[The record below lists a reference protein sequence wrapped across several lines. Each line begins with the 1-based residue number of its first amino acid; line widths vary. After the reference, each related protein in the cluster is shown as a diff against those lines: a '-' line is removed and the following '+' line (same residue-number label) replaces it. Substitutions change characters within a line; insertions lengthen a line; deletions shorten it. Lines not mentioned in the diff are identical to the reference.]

1 LKWLIIFFLSSW
13 LLTVSF
19 VNSSSV
25 FSRSRSSSAFLD
37 RRCDLLWIPFSRNLL
52 AEALLATFVQSQ
64 HLGSHIHI
72 CGWALVMHF
81 VRGRY
86 ILFGAAMFVGITD

>member
-1 LKWLIIFFLSSW
+1 MKWLIIFFLSSW
-13 LLTVSF
+13 FLTVSF

-25 FSRSRSSSAFLD
+25 FSRRRSSSAFVE
-37 RRCDLLWIPFSRNLL
+37 RRFVLFEIPLSRNFL

-72 CGWALVMHF
+72 CGEYLVIHF
-81 VRGRY
+81 VRGRS
-86 ILFGAAMFVGITD
+86 ILFGAAMIVRITD

>member
-1 LKWLIIFFLSSW
+1 MKWLIIFFLSSW

-25 FSRSRSSSAFLD
+25 FSRRRFSSAFLD
-37 RRCDLLWIPFSRNLL
+37 RRCDLLWIPFCRNLL
-52 AEALLATFVQSQ
+52 AEALFATFVQSQ

-72 CGWALVMHF
+72 CGKSLVMHF

>member
-1 LKWLIIFFLSSW
+1 MKWLIIFFLSSL

-25 FSRSRSSSAFLD
+25 FSRRRFSSAFLD
-37 RRCDLLWIPFSRNLL
+37 RRCDLLWIPFCRNLL

-64 HLGSHIHI
+64 HLGFHIHI
-72 CGWALVMHF
+72 GGWAVLMHF
-81 VRGRY
+81 VLGSS
-86 ILFGAAMFVGITD
+86 ILFGAAMFIDFTD